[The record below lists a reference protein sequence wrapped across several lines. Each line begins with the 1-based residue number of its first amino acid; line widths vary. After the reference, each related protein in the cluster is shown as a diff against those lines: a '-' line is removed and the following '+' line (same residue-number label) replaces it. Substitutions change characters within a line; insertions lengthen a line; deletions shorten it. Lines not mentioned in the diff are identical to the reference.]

1 MGLNG
6 NPFRVADESELAKLY
21 VARFTTG
28 DISAP
33 EIARSSDPVTQIIA
47 PRGWGKSTLLFAI
60 RKEFETLGMRCHYV
74 YCPPKNRVLWQVPD
88 VVTRAVLIDEAQRL
102 GQHTKRCVRRWREQ
116 TGGRIVAATHE
127 DLSEDLG
134 PSIHT
139 VHLPAADAELIAQMF
154 RARVQWA
161 GGGMDQFRLTLD
173 AACWLADRAAGSL
186 RWTEELCYELF
197 QRLERHQ
204 EVTID
209 AALLQRIDH
218 SLKGR

>member
-21 VARFTTG
+21 VAPMATG
-28 DISAP
+28 DKSAH

-47 PRGWGKSTLLFAI
+47 PRGWGKSTLLFAL
-60 RKEFETLGMRCHYV
+60 REEFETLGVRCHYA
-74 YCPPKNRVLWQVPD
+74 YCSPKKPVRWQVPD
-88 VVTRAVLIDEAQRL
+88 VATRAVLIDEAQRL
-102 GQHTKRCVRRWREQ
+102 GQRTRRRVRHWREQ
-116 TGGRIVAATHE
+116 TGGRIVTATHE

-139 VHLPAADAELIAQMF
+139 VHLPAADAELIARMF
-154 RARVQWA
+154 LARVQWA
-161 GGGMDQFRLTLD
+161 GGAMDRFHLTPD
-173 AACWLADRAAGSL
+173 AACWLAGRAAGSL

-197 QRLERHQ
+197 QRLERHR

-218 SLKGR
+218 WRKER